1 MSFRERLSELVDKQA
16 GGNKTKFARL
26 CGVEAESVR
35 QWMNG
40 LSMPSIDK
48 VVAVATAC
56 RVSLDWLLLDKNQE
70 LLDETLTVLIQKLTF
85 RPSAGAGMLLQ
96 YNEPDAVAVPRQILR
111 RLNLPE
117 HKARLLNAAGDSMMP
132 TIQDGE
138 PLIVEIDIDMLV
150 DGKIYVFTIGE
161 NVYVKRLRRGPKHLV
176 MISENPD
183 WPTREEAIPN
193 SEHFALIGRVRWVGR
208 TL

>member
-1 MSFRERLSELVDKQA
+1 MGFRERLSELVGKRA
-16 GGNKTKFARL
+16 SGNKTGFARL

-35 QWMNG
+35 QWLNG
-40 LSMPSIDK
+40 QSMPSIDK
-48 VVAVATAC
+48 AVAVATAC
-56 RVSLDWLLLDKNQE
+56 GVSLDWLLLDKNQE
-70 LLDETLTVLIQKLTF
+70 QFEETSTVLIQKLTF

-96 YNEPDAVAVPRQILR
+96 YNEPDTVAVPRQVLQ

-117 HKARLLNAAGDSMMP
+117 RKARLLNAAGDSMMP

-138 PLIVEIDIDMLV
+138 PLIIEVDVEMLL
-150 DGKIYVFTIGE
+150 DGKIYVFTIDE
-161 NVYVKRLRRGPKHLV
+161 NVYVKRLRRGPGHLV
-176 MISENPD
+176 MISDNPD
-183 WPTREEAIPN
+183 WPTREEQIPN